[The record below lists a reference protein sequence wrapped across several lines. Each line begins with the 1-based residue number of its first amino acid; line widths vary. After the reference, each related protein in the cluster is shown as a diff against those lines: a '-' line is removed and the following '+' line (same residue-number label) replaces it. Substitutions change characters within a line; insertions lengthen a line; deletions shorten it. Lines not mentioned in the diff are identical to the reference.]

1 MSKFVDLKKS
11 VDEGK
16 DPVIALKMEDD
27 SYRYCGIKALFE
39 MDGKD
44 YVAFLPLLEDNP
56 EIFFLYVKRDD
67 EDDVS
72 FDNIENMLEYLKV
85 AQTYD
90 LMTGDQESE
99 KLLKE
104 LTKFGQPLAPKQTVT
119 FDLAD
124 GSTMEFVVTSVFQ
137 VDGQDYVALKPVG
150 DEDGPDYA
158 TLRLKNY
165 NDGNTWDWIYEHIDD
180 DDEFEKV
187 DKAYLALVEEQSKA
201 KHGKDE
207 SYD

>member
-1 MSKFVDLKKS
+1 MSKFEDLKKS

-16 DPVIALKMEDD
+16 DPVIALKMEDG
-27 SYRYCGIKALFE
+27 SYRYCGINALFKA
-39 MDGKD
+39 DDKD
-44 YVAFLPLLEDNP
+44 CVAFLPLEEDDP
-56 EIFFLYVKRDD
+56 EVFFLYVKRDD

-90 LMTGDQESE
+90 LLTGDQASE

-137 VDGQDYVALKPVG
+137 VDGQDYVALKPIG
-150 DEDGPDYA
+150 DEDGPNYA

-165 NDGNTWDWIYEHIDD
+165 NDGNTWDWDYEDIDD
-180 DDEFEKV
+180 DDELDKV
-187 DKAYLALVEEQSKA
+187 NKAYLALVEE
-201 KHGKDE
+201 
-207 SYD
+207 